1 MRHVT
6 APAPRRHDRA
16 RAAAPLIRPRPAT
29 RTSRLTALDV
39 VSLQVV
45 AGFLGPLPV
54 IQLGHLLFGWPS
66 VTVMIGGQG

>member
-6 APAPRRHDRA
+6 AAAPRRHDRA
-16 RAAAPLIRPRPAT
+16 RAAPPIPPHRARRA
-29 RTSRLTALDV
+29 SRLTPLDV
-39 VSLQVV
+39 VSLQAI

-66 VTVMIGGQG
+66 VTVMFGGQG

>member
-6 APAPRRHDRA
+6 APAPRRHDSA
-16 RAAAPLIRPRPAT
+16 RAAAQLIRLRPAPSA
-29 RTSRLTALDV
+29 SRLTALDV

-66 VTVMIGGQG
+66 VAVMIGGQG